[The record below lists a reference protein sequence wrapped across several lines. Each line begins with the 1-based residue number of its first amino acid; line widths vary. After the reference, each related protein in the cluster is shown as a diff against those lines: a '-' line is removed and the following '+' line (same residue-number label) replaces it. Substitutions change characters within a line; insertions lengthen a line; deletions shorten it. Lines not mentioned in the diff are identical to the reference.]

1 MYKCKKLFSLLVCM
15 AMILAAAP
23 GAASAAE
30 GNTAPEVS
38 VIVND
43 NQIVFDV
50 PPQIFDG
57 TTMLPVRLALEP
69 LGAEFDWN
77 GEDQTIT
84 IRANGKII
92 VLTIGAENALVDGA
106 SKPLAKPAMLIDGRT
121 LIPIRFVA
129 EELDYAVDWDGDTRT
144 VYINGEDKEEDVDF
158 VARVLELVNEERA
171 KEGAKP
177 LSLDNNLCV
186 VAAMHSED
194 MAARNF
200 FSHENPDGA
209 SPFDRMKSYGIRFM
223 AAAEN
228 IAAGQTTPEQVMDA
242 WMNSP
247 GHRANILNNS
257 YGKIGIGIAM
267 GGSYGIYWTQCFTN

>member
-1 MYKCKKLFSLLVCM
+1 MFKCKKLLSVLVCM
-15 AMILAAAP
+15 AIILAAAP
-23 GAASAAE
+23 GAAFAAE
-30 GNTAPEVS
+30 GNNTADVS

-43 NQIVFDV
+43 NRIVFDV

-69 LGAEFDWN
+69 LGAEFVWN
-77 GEDQTIT
+77 GENQTIT
-84 IRANGKII
+84 IRANEKII

-106 SKPLAKPAMLIDGRT
+106 AKSLAKPAMLVDGRT

-129 EELDYAVDWDGDTRT
+129 EELNYVVDWDDGTKT
-144 VYINGEDKEEDVDF
+144 VFISSEDKQEDVDF
-158 VARVLELVNEERA
+158 IERVLELVNEERA
-171 KEGAKP
+171 KEGVKP
-177 LSLDNNLCV
+177 LALDNNLCA

-194 MAARNF
+194 MVARNF

-209 SPFDRMKSYGIRFM
+209 SPFDRMKAYGIRFM

-228 IAAGQTTPEQVMDA
+228 IAAGQTTPEQVMDS
-242 WMNSP
+242 WMNSS
-247 GHRANILNNS
+247 GHRKNILNNA

-267 GGSYGIYWTQCFTN
+267 GGDYGIYWTQCFTN

>member
-1 MYKCKKLFSLLVCM
+1 MNRYKKLLNVLVCV
-15 AMILAAAP
+15 AMILAVAP
-23 GAASAAE
+23 GAAFAAE
-30 GNTAPEVS
+30 REDTPDVS
-38 VIVND
+38 VIVNGD
-43 NQIVFDV
+43 KIAFDV

-77 GEDQTIT
+77 GESRTVT

-92 VLTIGAENALVDGA
+92 VLTIDAENALVDGA
-106 SKPLAKPAMLIDGRT
+106 VKPLAKPAMLIDGRT

-129 EELDYAVDWDGDTRT
+129 EELSYTVDWDGDTRT
-144 VYINGEDKEEDVDF
+144 VFISSENKDIDF
-158 VARVLELVNEERA
+158 VERVLELVNEERA

-177 LSLDNNLCV
+177 LVLDKDLCA
-186 VAAMHSED
+186 VAKMHSED
-194 MAARNF
+194 MVSRNF

-209 SPFDRMKSYGIRFM
+209 SPFDRMSAYGIRYM

-228 IAAGQTTPEQVMDA
+228 IAAGQTTPEQVMDS

-247 GHRANILNNS
+247 GHRANILNNA
-257 YGKIGIGIAM
+257 YGKIGIGFAM
-267 GGSYGIYWTQCFTN
+267 GGGYGIYWTQCFTN

>member
-30 GNTAPEVS
+30 REDTPDVS
-38 VIVND
+38 VIVNGG
-43 NQIVFDV
+43 QIAFDV

-77 GEDQTIT
+77 GQDQTVT

-106 SKPLAKPAMLIDGRT
+106 AKPLAKPAMLIDGRT

-129 EELDYAVDWDGDTRT
+129 EELSYTVDWDGGTRT
-144 VYINGEDKEEDVDF
+144 VFISSKDKQEDAGF
-158 VARVLELVNEERA
+158 VERVLELVNEERA

-177 LSLDNNLCV
+177 LALDQDLCA
-186 VAAMHSED
+186 VAKMHSED
-194 MAARNF
+194 MIARDF

-209 SPFDRMKSYGIRFM
+209 SPFDRMTAYGIRFT

-228 IAAGQTTPEQVMDA
+228 IAAGQTTPEQVMDS

-247 GHRANILNNS
+247 GHRTNILNNA
-257 YGKIGIGIAM
+257 YGKIGIGFAM